1 MNAGDSITIPPA
13 GEIWTA
19 HESGTHV
26 WWGVASSADGMKL
39 VATSTPSTFNTDG
52 QIYTSTDAGVTW
64 TARESDRQ
72 WRGVAS
78 SADGMKLIA
87 AELNGGQQPGRLWTS
102 TDAGVTWT
110 ARAFGGPNWWSVASS
125 ADGTKL
131 VAAATGGFLYT
142 STDSGVTWTAR
153 AGRMCRG

>member
-1 MNAGDSITIPPA
+1 MFGGGRLIGGWNSCGDVDA
-13 GEIWTA
+13 
-19 HESGTHV
+19 V
-26 WWGVASSADGMKL
+26 
-39 VATSTPSTFNTDG
+39 TFNTDG
-52 QIYTSTDAGVTW
+52 QIYTSTDAGVTG

-110 ARAFGGPNWWSVASS
+110 AGAFGGPNRWSVASS

-131 VAAATGGFLYT
+131 FAAATGGF
-142 STDSGVTWTAR
+142 STPRRTLA
-153 AGRMCRG
+153 